1 MEPPMEKKTKNR
13 ESHRVET
20 ERLPLDPMREALMEF
35 VIEAAAKAS
44 CGAASPGTLEAMS
57 SVAGALLYDEQQR
70 TANRS

>member
-1 MEPPMEKKTKNR
+1 MEKKTKNR
-13 ESHRVET
+13 ESHRVDT

-44 CGAASPGTLEAMS
+44 CGAVSPGTLEAMS